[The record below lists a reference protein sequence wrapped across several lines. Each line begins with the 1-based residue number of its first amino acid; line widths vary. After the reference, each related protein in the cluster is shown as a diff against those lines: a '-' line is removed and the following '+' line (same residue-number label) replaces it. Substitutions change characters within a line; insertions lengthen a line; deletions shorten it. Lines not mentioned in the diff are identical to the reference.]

1 VVAALEPIAALGGAA
16 ALDTLLG
23 LAGAGL
29 AVALAWLAG
38 SAIRPGRPPGER
50 LAWGLAALL
59 AMAWTT
65 LWQPLAGV
73 SWLGQ
78 RLPMALLALAA
89 AAVLAVATRG
99 WRQLP
104 APCWPPLLVTLAA
117 LAIMSIPLAWHPSA
131 AAPIPDMVWH
141 EGWIRQLVDGVPE
154 PSGVYAGVPNS
165 YPWLYHAVA
174 AWLELLPGGM
184 VELFWALEVLAVGG
198 LALGTWL
205 LGRQI
210 GLSERAATWSL
221 GFATAAGGLGWL
233 WIHHPVAVVSASRYG
248 RVHGDFVAG
257 PAVTPALANLPAILP
272 RDLAIALFPLALW
285 FGVRA
290 IIGGGALDAAAAG
303 GMLGAVALIGPV
315 AAVAAIA
322 CLGVLAVRRRPA
334 PARAA
339 VAVAAALLVIAPWA
353 GRLAYEYAS
362 LGGFGPR
369 TALPSVTGPQA
380 LVALGVVAPLGI
392 AGAVVIARSRPPQ
405 LDRELLTVLLS
416 VTAVLCLVSWLLP
429 GHSLAGVAAV
439 ARLQRYLPFL
449 AVALA
454 FPAGWAADAGLAR
467 LGHRTAP
474 AAAAALVAAAAA
486 STLLTA
492 IALAD
497 NFQRGT
503 KLGLRCDHGMPM
515 RGGQVAAVAGLDA
528 GGTLQVDDAVF
539 RSSGAWVLW
548 RTPPAQLRFRRALD
562 GLPGQ
567 QARAAQTHAIA
578 ASRTVPDGVDWVLLP
593 SATTAPAGLERVAS
607 CVAGASHHRP
617 LRVDVYR
624 PRSSG

>member
-16 ALDTLLG
+16 ALDTLRG

-334 PARAA
+334 AARAA

-392 AGAVVIARSRPPQ
+392 AGAVAIARSRPPQ

-617 LRVDVYR
+617 LHVDVYR